1 MVLTSKALV
10 QTCAMQYLIAFQVKD
25 SCCVELDP
33 DSYRSENGYKVASYD
48 RDLDGRTMN
57 FNSAPGFALLG

>member
-1 MVLTSKALV
+1 
-10 QTCAMQYLIAFQVKD
+10 MQYLIAFQVKD